1 MRRLWMPAE
10 RKRALERYS
19 LDGSANLAA
28 ELGRSADSISSFAG
42 RYGQKSL
49 RSRERQAASRSRGSP
64 SLNTRFFDEVNPQS
78 AFVLGV
84 IWACGGIKTK
94 HGKVLRLVVT
104 RDRRRVLH
112 RVLELMDSKHQFQT
126 YDERKVVEI
135 CNAHLVSTLLVRF
148 GHPPASSTDPDL
160 PWIALE
166 FVPMFASGH
175 LQATGGRDNAHVRWS
190 GHKDVI
196 VWLADEIRRQ
206 TKAGPPEED
215 RFGGRLTIRW
225 RAQIDLAGIGRWLD
239 EVF

>member
-1 MRRLWMPAE
+1 MRRLWMPSE
-10 RKRALERYS
+10 RKWVLERYS
-19 LDGSANLAA
+19 QDGPSGLASQ
-28 ELGRSADSISSFAG
+28 LGRSVDSVTSFAR

-84 IWACGGIKTK
+84 IWACGSIKTK
-94 HGKVLRLVVT
+94 HGKVLRLVVPA
-104 RDRRRVLH
+104 DRRAVLI
-112 RVLELMDSKHQFQT
+112 RVLELMDSKHQIQT

-135 CNAHLVSTLLVRF
+135 CNAHLVSTFLDRF
-148 GHPPASSTDPDL
+148 GHPPASSPDPDL
-160 PWIALE
+160 QWIGSE

-175 LQATGGRDNAHVRWS
+175 LQATGGRDGSHVRWS

-196 VWLADEIRRQ
+196 GWLADEIRRQ

-225 RAQIDLAGIGRWLD
+225 RAQADLAGIGRWLD
-239 EVF
+239 EAL